1 MKIRMNILTLSLALV
16 AVLGLAGM
24 ANAQGYMMGGPGMM
38 NGVAP
43 EKQAA
48 VQKAYDD
55 FATAT
60 DQLNQQLIGKQS
72 ELNALYN
79 SGSADSGRVQTLT
92 REIGDLNAKL
102 YATQA
107 NLRKQLAKT
116 GATSPRMASGNG
128 MGYGMGMRGM
138 HMGGMGMGG
147 MGMGYNGWGCW

>member
-1 MKIRMNILTLSLALV
+1 MKTRMNILTLSLALV
-16 AVLGLAGM
+16 AVLGIAGM

-43 EKQAA
+43 ENQAA
-48 VQKAYDD
+48 MQKAYDGY
-55 FATAT
+55 AVAT
-60 DQLNQQLIGKQS
+60 DQLNEQLFAKQA

-92 REIGDLNAKL
+92 REIGDLNGKL
-102 YATQA
+102 YAAQA

-116 GATSPRMASGNG
+116 GATSPRAASGYG

-138 HMGGMGMGG
+138 HMGGMGMG
-147 MGMGYNGWGCW
+147 YNGWNCW